1 MRLTNVKE
9 VETAIYKMAEARAV
23 IAAHEA
29 EMNKQ
34 INRLKEEFDKKTARQ
49 RGIIDNILPDV
60 EAFCIKNKLLF
71 QKTKSLDFPSG
82 KVGFR
87 ITPPKVSLLNR
98 KYNLKTA
105 LELIKRLF
113 DGNYVRVK
121 EEIDKDG
128 ILADYSGKR
137 LTDDQLA
144 GVGLKIDQDE
154 NFFVDLKWEEIKVD
168 Q

>member
-1 MRLTNVKE
+1 MKLTNVKE
-9 VETAIYKMAEARAV
+9 VETAMYRMAEAKAV
-23 IAAHEA
+23 IAAQEA
-29 EMNKQ
+29 EMNRQ
-34 INRLKEEFDKKTARQ
+34 INHLKEDFDKKTTKQ
-49 RGIIDNILPDV
+49 RGIIDDILPDV

-71 QKTKSLDFPSG
+71 QKTRSLEFASG

-87 ITPPKVSLLNR
+87 ITPPKISLLNR
-98 KYNLKTA
+98 KYNIKTA

-144 GVGLKIDQDE
+144 GVGLKVDQEE
-154 NFFVDLKWEEIKVD
+154 NFFVELKWEEIKAD